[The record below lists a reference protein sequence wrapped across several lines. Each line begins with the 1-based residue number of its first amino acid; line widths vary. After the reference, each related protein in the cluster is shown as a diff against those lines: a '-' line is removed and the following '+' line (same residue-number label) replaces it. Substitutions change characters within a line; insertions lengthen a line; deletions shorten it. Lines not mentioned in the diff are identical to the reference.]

1 MEEHLEG
8 CYKDWQVPHK
18 ISSLKK
24 NVIAIGKK
32 KIISE
37 GRDFLWHI
45 LLHWGFEVLGSQ
57 RGMALGS
64 LCCPVCCSIFLAP
77 FIAKDAVNPTEAEQ
91 KVEAL
96 SPHALLSDCRQ
107 TASTLAHD
115 MLASPAL
122 EDIWVY
128 FLVNTRTSFVF
139 RSSNKVEDKHCIC
152 KFHKLLQFHK

>member
-24 NVIAIGKK
+24 MSLLQGKK
-32 KIISE
+32 KSLKEEIFSGIYYCT
-37 GRDFLWHI
+37 
-45 LLHWGFEVLGSQ
+45 EVL
-57 RGMALGS
+57 RFWVLKEEWHWARFAALS
-64 LCCPVCCSIFLAP
+64 AAASSWPP

-122 EDIWVY
+122 EDI
-128 FLVNTRTSFVF
+128 
-139 RSSNKVEDKHCIC
+139 
-152 KFHKLLQFHK
+152 